1 MMKRDLTDK
10 VTLRHGAVLNDR
22 MVMAPMVTLS
32 GTANGEVTQEQI
44 DYYGRRSQV
53 AGMIVVEATYIH
65 PNGHTF
71 KGHLGMSNDHYI
83 SGMTKLAAAIKAN
96 GAKAILQLH
105 HGGREAATYYDHGG
119 IPLAPSDLDY
129 QHSPHS
135 SIDYPVQEMTTEQI
149 HDVVKEYGAA
159 TKRAIEAGFDG
170 VEIHGA
176 NHYLLQQFF
185 SKLTNHR
192 TDEYGG
198 DLTNRMRLD
207 LEIVDEVVK
216 VVHEFGPKD
225 FIIGIRISPNEIHGD
240 RVGFDYHE
248 NQELIKQLN
257 AKDIDYVHISG
268 MTANSLSF
276 RNNPAGQDKTYTQLY
291 KEVLAPEI
299 KLITCGSVFSVD
311 DAQEAAEQADLV
323 GIAREALIEPD
334 YAKKLHAGQADK
346 IVTAVDPATF
356 DSLKLPTTLKEIF
369 KSNIDKDTNGK
380 EKHGYFPGTPLPNGE
395 SVKE

>member
-1 MMKRDLTDK
+1 MERQLTDK

-32 GTANGEVTQEQI
+32 GTANGEVTQEQV

-53 AGMIVVEATYIH
+53 AGMIIVEATYIH

-83 SGMTKLAAAIKAN
+83 PGMKKLAAVIKKN

-129 QHSPHS
+129 QHNAHS
-135 SIDYPVQEMTTEQI
+135 SIDYPVQEMTLEQI
-149 HDVVKEYGAA
+149 HNIVKEYGAA
-159 TKRAIEAGFDG
+159 TKRAIQAGFDG
-170 VEIHGA
+170 IEIHGA

-185 SKLTNHR
+185 SALTNHR

-198 DLTNRMRLD
+198 NLANRMRLD
-207 LEIVDEVVK
+207 LEIVDEVVR
-216 VVHEFGPKD
+216 VVHEYGSKE

-240 RVGFDYHE
+240 RVGFDFKE

-257 AKDIDYVHISG
+257 TKDIDYVHISG
-268 MTANSLSF
+268 LTANSLSF
-276 RNNPAGQDKTYTQLY
+276 RNYPAGQKETYTQLY
-291 KEVLAPEI
+291 KDVLSPDI

-311 DAQEAAEQADLV
+311 DAKEAAEQADLV

-334 YAKKLHAGQADK
+334 YAKKLHAGKASE
-346 IVTAVDPATF
+346 IVTTIDPTTF
-356 DSLKLPTTLKEIF
+356 DLLMFPETLKGIF
-369 KSNIDKDTNGK
+369 TTDIDKDDNGK
-380 EKHGYFPGTPLPNGE
+380 EKHGYFAGSPLPNIE
-395 SVKE
+395 AVRK